1 MQHRTLTAVAA
12 GIVMACAATAHGGEW
27 PRFLGPSGTGVI
39 TGGEKVARSWPAAG
53 PQELWTIKV
62 GEGFGGASIA
72 GGKVYLLDRGNNDR
86 DIFRVLDLKTGAS
99 LWEFPYA
106 TGPLKASHPGSRST
120 PTVDGDRVYTVGPM
134 GEFHC
139 FDVPGRKVVW
149 KKSLRE
155 DFAADAVPWGFA
167 QSPLILR
174 DMVITAAAGKTTG
187 LIALNKHTGETIW
200 KSEPFGGCDS
210 YTSPM
215 LVTIDGQEQVL
226 NWHRGA
232 LAAVDPAD
240 GKMLWRHDWRTNRPV
255 PQPVHL
261 GDGRFFL
268 TVGYGGGCAMIK
280 VAKSD
285 NGGGGEDGWT
295 VSEIFQDDRSGS
307 RVPPALFYDGHV
319 YINSDDNK
327 RGLQCLDAEGNVKW
341 ETGRKPEFGQGSV
354 IIADSVV
361 FIIADGTG
369 ELVMAEANPTA
380 YKELGR
386 AKLLGGNDIWAP
398 MALSDGKLVLRDQ
411 NQMKCVYV
419 GTGEAGGAG
428 DGR

>member
-1 MQHRTLTAVAA
+1 MKRMLTAMAA
-12 GIVMACAATAHGGEW
+12 GLVVACAAIAQGGEW
-27 PRFLGPSGTGVI
+27 PRFLGPNGTGVI
-39 TGGEKVARSWPAAG
+39 AEGEKVARAWPAAG
-53 PQELWTIKV
+53 PQVLWTIKV

-72 GGKVYLLDRGNNDR
+72 GGKVYLLDRDGNER
-86 DIFRVLDLKTGAS
+86 DIFRVLDLKTGET
-99 LWEFPYA
+99 LWEYPYA

-120 PTVDGDRVYTVGPM
+120 PTVDGDRVYTIGLM
-134 GEFHC
+134 GDVHC

-149 KKSLRE
+149 NKSLRT
-155 DFAADAVPWGFA
+155 DFDADAVPWGFA

-174 DMVITAAAGKTTG
+174 DMVIAAAPGKTTG
-187 LIALNKHTGETIW
+187 LIALNKLTGETIW
-200 KSEPFGGCDS
+200 KSEPFGSCDT

-215 LVTIDGQEQVL
+215 VVTIGGQEQVL

-232 LAAVDPAD
+232 MAAVDSAD

-268 TVGYGGGCAMIK
+268 TIGYGGGCAMIK

-285 NGGGGEDGWT
+285 NGSAGGGGGGWT

-319 YINSDDNK
+319 YTNSDDNR
-327 RGLQCLDAEGNVKW
+327 RGLQCLDANGDVKW
-341 ETGRKPEFGQGSV
+341 ETVNNPSFGQGSM
-354 IIADSVV
+354 IIADGVI
-361 FIIADGTG
+361 FIIADRTG

-386 AKLLGGNDIWAP
+386 AKLLGGHDVWAP
-398 MALSDGKLVLRDQ
+398 MALSDGKLILRDQ
-411 NQMKCVYV
+411 SQMKCVDV
-419 GTGEAGGAG
+419 GADGAGGG
-428 DGR
+428 